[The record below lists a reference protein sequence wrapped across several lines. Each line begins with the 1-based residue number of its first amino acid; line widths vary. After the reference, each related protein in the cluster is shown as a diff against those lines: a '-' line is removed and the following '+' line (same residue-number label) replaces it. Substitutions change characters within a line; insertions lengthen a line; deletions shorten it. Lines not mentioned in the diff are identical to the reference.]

1 MIATLSGTL
10 TSVGENHAIILV
22 QGVGYQF
29 QASSRCLGRLGGE
42 GAEVTVLIDTIIK
55 DDKIILTGFSD
66 QHVKNT
72 YALLQTVQG
81 VGVKAALS
89 ILSALS
95 PDDVVLAITAG
106 DKAMISRADGVGP
119 KLAQRVINELAD
131 KVASFNLGGSASI
144 ADGNASSAPADTAAN
159 SAISDTVSALVNL
172 GYGRAEAHSAA
183 VRIAAETKATSV
195 EALLPKALMEL
206 GR

>member
-1 MIATLSGTL
+1 MIATLTGTL
-10 TSVGENHAIILV
+10 VDISTHDAIIRV
-22 QGVGYQF
+22 NGVGYRF
-29 QASSRCLGRLGGE
+29 QASSRCLGRMGGE
-42 GAEVTVLIDTIIK
+42 GAEVTVLIDTQIK
-55 DDKIILTGFSD
+55 DDRIILTGFSD
-66 QHVKNT
+66 RHVQDT

-95 PDDVVLAITAG
+95 PDDVVLAISAG
-106 DKAMISRADGVGP
+106 DKAMITRADGVGP

-131 KVASFNLGGSASI
+131 KVSSFNLGAGAT
-144 ADGNASSAPADTAAN
+144 ASSPESAAPAPLN
-159 SAISDTVSALVNL
+159 SAIADTVSALVNL

-183 VRIAAETKATSV
+183 VRIAAETKADKV
-195 EALLPKALMEL
+195 ETLLPQALKEL